1 MNENALNYDG
11 LSTGSTFK
19 TIRYAGLAAGILD
32 GLAAVGSS
40 ALNGVSPAR
49 LFQYIASALLGRA
62 SFESGLVSVLLAL
75 HYILRW
81 LFPGREFIF
90 TRAADFR
97 F

>member
-19 TIRYAGLAAGILD
+19 TIRYAGLAVGILD

-40 ALNGVSPAR
+40 AVNGVSPAR
-49 LFQYIASALLGRA
+49 LFQYIASALLRRA
-62 SFESGLVSVLLAL
+62 SFESGLVSVLLSFAL
-75 HYILRW
+75 HFAVA
-81 LFPGREFIF
+81 FPWWEFIF